1 VTSRRLFTLENLED
15 CGTNKPPYFCRMS
28 SSVSPRP
35 LSLVP
40 FFAAD
45 GVLLLT
51 ALLIA
56 WGASGELAGGALL
69 GVIVCTGLGAVLT
82 VLPFVLNDAR
92 EREAALAE
100 RQRELVEL
108 VNSSAATASRWGTQW
123 TAAATGLE
131 DAAGL
136 AARSIA
142 TAERLPAV
150 FQEKIDAF
158 SRLLEQAEL
167 SAKDREEQLEAR
179 AQAREERAV
188 QQVAALTSRGEQAG
202 AVATELERTLAGFGR
217 METGLR
223 EQHAALAAL
232 LAEFPVAAARAQSA
246 RAELDERLAAAPA
259 QIEARIEAQVGSHI
273 ARVITDSEARL
284 SATTEAISGRL
295 TGLEAALDALMQQLD
310 RVKALEVPVIAVPA
324 VAAVSAVTPASTP
337 AAAPAVLDAPV
348 QVLREEAVVVTEASK
363 PVVPKE
369 AIMDPFYIPSNGYSA
384 LADAMDSGGSH

>member
-1 VTSRRLFTLENLED
+1 
-15 CGTNKPPYFCRMS
+15 MS
-28 SSVSPRP
+28 SSVSSRP

-56 WGASGELAGGALL
+56 WGTSGELAGGALF

-108 VNSSAATASRWGTQW
+108 VNSSTATASRWGTQW

-136 AARSIA
+136 ATRSIA
-142 TAERLPAV
+142 VAERLPTV
-150 FQEKIDAF
+150 FQEKMDAF

-167 SAKDREEQLEAR
+167 SAKAREEQLEAC
-179 AQAREERAV
+179 AQAREERAI
-188 QQVAALTSRGEQAG
+188 QQAVALASRGEQAS

-217 METGLR
+217 METSLR

-232 LAEFPVAAARAQSA
+232 LAEFPAAAARAQSA
-246 RAELDERLAAAPA
+246 RAELDERLAVAPA
-259 QIEARIEAQVGSHI
+259 QIEARVEAQIESHTT
-273 ARVITDSEARL
+273 RVITDAEARL
-284 SATTEAISGRL
+284 SATTDALSARL
-295 TGLEAALDALMQQLD
+295 AGLEVALDSLMQQLD
-310 RVKALEVPVIAVPA
+310 RVKALDVPVMTAPAVVVVSEAKPESAPKPVVLETPAPTIRTEA
-324 VAAVSAVTPASTP
+324 VAAAE
-337 AAAPAVLDAPV
+337 APRSVII
-348 QVLREEAVVVTEASK
+348 
-363 PVVPKE
+363 KE
-369 AIMDPFYIPSNGYSA
+369 PIMDPFYIPSNGYSA
-384 LADAMDSGGSH
+384 LADAMDSGGSY